1 MSQMIALLGINSSSC
16 LTIII
21 CVSRW
26 CPQIVVIK
34 MKVKFGSLVFIYKK
48 IEKMLLIIQISKALQ
63 GLSTLKNTLANHI
76 IFNNLPFFHI
86 VSESF

>member
-1 MSQMIALLGINSSSC
+1 
-16 LTIII
+16 
-21 CVSRW
+21 
-26 CPQIVVIK
+26 

-48 IEKMLLIIQISKALQ
+48 IEKMLLIIQISKVLQ

-76 IFNNLPFFHI
+76 IFNNLPVFHI